1 MSHTGTLA
9 ASSARTTSG
18 TSSSLGV
25 AGQTLALQV
34 VVTAASGTTPSMA
47 LSVQWSNDGST
58 WSAADPIDSMTA
70 LTAVGSAVKAFSAK
84 AAYARVS
91 WAITGTTP
99 SFTFSISG
107 YTGG

>member
-1 MSHTGTLA
+1 MPSTGTLA
-9 ASSARTTSG
+9 ASAARTTSG
-18 TSSSLGV
+18 NSNSIGV

-34 VVTAASGTTPSMA
+34 VVTAASGTSPSLA
-47 LSVQWSNDGST
+47 LSVQWSNNGST
-58 WSAADPIDSMTA
+58 WSAADPVDSMTA

-107 YTGG
+107 YSGG